1 MQIESSINKG
11 RFTLQKGQYLGFT
24 DKFFGENLG
33 RTLLELNTEKLQ
45 SKYGINVSG

>member
-1 MQIESSINKG
+1 MEVESSINKG

-33 RTLLELNTEKLQ
+33 CSLLELNTEKPQ
-45 SKYGINVSG
+45 